1 MNTRQNTDMEQRAHA
16 DHHASL
22 RLWLRLLSCTT
33 RIEDTIRQR
42 LREQFGI
49 TLPRFDL
56 MAQLERE
63 PEGLAMG
70 EVSRRMMNEKPQR
83 GRWQFQG
90 GGGGRVT
97 SVRFN
102 IVSSDPTTLSGL
114 AYIIAW
120 DYGFS
125 KTQIPATIAGNTV
138 IEICDPMGCFLNE
151 PNVDLTNRAGVA
163 VYRDADVIDNCR
175 TGYAPFPG
183 VWEVTSLC
191 CKLLSCDVVI

>member
-1 MNTRQNTDMEQRAHA
+1 MNARQNTDMEQRAHA

-70 EVSRRMMNEKPQR
+70 EVSRRMMVTGGNVTTIVDQLEREQLVQRLPVAGDRRSYRLTLTDAGRNTFATMAQAHEAWVRELLSPLSSKEQGQLATLLGTLETANPRPVRSSARKEKP
-83 GRWQFQG
+83 
-90 GGGGRVT
+90 
-97 SVRFN
+97 
-102 IVSSDPTTLSGL
+102 
-114 AYIIAW
+114 
-120 DYGFS
+120 
-125 KTQIPATIAGNTV
+125 
-138 IEICDPMGCFLNE
+138 
-151 PNVDLTNRAGVA
+151 
-163 VYRDADVIDNCR
+163 
-175 TGYAPFPG
+175 
-183 VWEVTSLC
+183 
-191 CKLLSCDVVI
+191 